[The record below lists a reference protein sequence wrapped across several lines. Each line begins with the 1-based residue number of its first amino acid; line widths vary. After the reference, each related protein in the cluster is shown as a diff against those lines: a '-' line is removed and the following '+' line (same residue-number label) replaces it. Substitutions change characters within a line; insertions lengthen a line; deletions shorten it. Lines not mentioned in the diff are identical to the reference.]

1 MKELKKVDR
10 FELMRMLLKLKQ
22 KGEQMQGN
30 FKQSYEIKK
39 HYATLYEKGG
49 YTKEF
54 NLIKYDKATE
64 PKYDIRLFKNLDNQ
78 KIMLAKGITFTQAE
92 LKQLKTILNN
102 MEI

>member
-1 MKELKKVDR
+1 MKELRKIEQ
-10 FELMRMLLKLKQ
+10 FELLRMLLKLKQ

-49 YTKEF
+49 YTKE
-54 NLIKYDKATE
+54 LIKYDKATE